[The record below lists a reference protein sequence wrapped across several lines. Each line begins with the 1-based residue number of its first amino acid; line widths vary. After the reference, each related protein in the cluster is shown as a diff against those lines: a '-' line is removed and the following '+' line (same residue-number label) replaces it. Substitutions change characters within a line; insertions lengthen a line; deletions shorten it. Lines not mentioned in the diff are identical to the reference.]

1 MSADRQGDMTEA
13 KRIAE
18 LLCGRIERGKRK
30 RQQRRYFKKG
40 SVEEKAARRALAK
53 ELRAIKKPLEFGLR
67 LAIAD
72 LIDSDS
78 NTDRRIVFENRG
90 AGAKSDAE
98 AESNVAEFFRLEL
111 DRLKKTEAAIEAAME
126 EFGLEKSRVKDI
138 WREWKPILDRRHRIH
153 GPLSKETVGKYWPQ
167 D

>member
-72 LIDSDS
+72 LINSTATPTGALS
-78 NTDRRIVFENRG
+78 LRTVVRALNRTPRPK
-90 AGAKSDAE
+90 ATSQN
-98 AESNVAEFFRLEL
+98 S
-111 DRLKKTEAAIEAAME
+111 
-126 EFGLEKSRVKDI
+126 FG
-138 WREWKPILDRRHRIH
+138 
-153 GPLSKETVGKYWPQ
+153 
-167 D
+167 